1 MLDRESDVTSERPD
15 MLRADLHLHSW
26 HSRQSGSLKFL
37 KSRDCYSRP
46 EEVYRTARG
55 RGMDLVTIT
64 DHDSIHGC
72 LEVLEANPD
81 AADFFVSEE
90 VSCWFPGDAEIEVH
104 LGVYGMTERLH
115 AEIQG
120 VRDNV
125 WEVAAALREA
135 GVFFSLNHLLHFY
148 RGQVPLADYLRLLHE
163 VPGLETR
170 NGTML
175 PAHNQLAALIADRHD
190 GTARLAAVGGSD
202 AHTLRRIG
210 RTWTAAPGRTAA
222 EFLESLARGRSVVG
236 GAHGRAVT
244 VASDAYGVI
253 GSYVA
258 SLAGI
263 GPRDHALAHRL
274 ACLLFAVVSAPA
286 QFLPCAIAL
295 SGKRAEAREVRRARA
310 QLAGWLEAG
319 CDSSSPVQAQ
329 T

>member
-1 MLDRESDVTSERPD
+1 MPDPASETTPQRPGI
-15 MLRADLHLHSW
+15 LRADLHVHSW
-26 HSRQSGSLKFL
+26 HSRQSGNLKFL

-46 EEVYRTARG
+46 EEVYRAARR

-64 DHDSIHGC
+64 DHDSIEGC
-72 LEVLEANPD
+72 LEVLDANPD

-90 VSCWFPGDAEIEVH
+90 VSCRFPGADIEVH
-104 LGVYGMTERLH
+104 LGVYGMTEALH

-175 PAHNQLAALIADRHD
+175 PAHNQLAALIADRHE
-190 GTARLAAVGGSD
+190 GTARLGEVGGSD

-210 RTWTAAPGRTAA
+210 RTWTAAPGRTVAD
-222 EFLESLARGRSVVG
+222 FLESLARGRSVVG

-244 VASDAYGVI
+244 VAADAYGVI

-263 GPRDHALAHRL
+263 GPRDHAAAHRL
-274 ACLLFAVVSAPA
+274 ACLLFAMVSAPA

-310 QLAGWLEAG
+310 QLAGWLDAG
-319 CDSSSPVQAQ
+319 CESSSPVQAQ